1 MNVETHVVQGDVAAT
16 IVRLASEFGCNQ
28 IVMGSHGRT
37 GLTGLLMGSVASKV
51 MHLAQIPITF
61 IKPRFLCTV
70 QRRCLSSGCE
80 TRPATFAPA
89 GSNWSSHGGNEVAE
103 ASGVEGS
110 EKGTW
115 RPCRP

>member
-1 MNVETHVVQGDVAAT
+1 VNVETHVVQGDVAAT

-61 IKPRFLCTV
+61 IK
-70 QRRCLSSGCE
+70 
-80 TRPATFAPA
+80 
-89 GSNWSSHGGNEVAE
+89 
-103 ASGVEGS
+103 
-110 EKGTW
+110 
-115 RPCRP
+115 

>member
-1 MNVETHVVQGDVAAT
+1 VQGDVAAT

-61 IKPRFLCTV
+61 IK
-70 QRRCLSSGCE
+70 
-80 TRPATFAPA
+80 
-89 GSNWSSHGGNEVAE
+89 
-103 ASGVEGS
+103 
-110 EKGTW
+110 
-115 RPCRP
+115 